1 MPEMVTNYS
10 SVAVIWTSVAAS
22 DRLLV
27 IGGAGMQQAYVQE
40 LEKEVRRL
48 VNENLKLK
56 RQCKQVNLS
65 LSLSW
70 VVQ

>member
-1 MPEMVTNYS
+1 
-10 SVAVIWTSVAAS
+10 
-22 DRLLV
+22 
-27 IGGAGMQQAYVQE
+27 MQQAYVQE

-65 LSLSW
+65 LSLLGCPIAQSA
-70 VVQ
+70 